1 MHILNFLFFFGM
13 NNTKYPINNY
23 NSWIYPFLKFSLTN
37 SFKVSRG
44 EVQSTSTLNNWARY
58 VDKINKQ
65 DWG

>member
-1 MHILNFLFFFGM
+1 M
-13 NNTKYPINNY
+13 NNTRYPINNY

-37 SFKVSRG
+37 SFKVLRG